1 VLPEPGAS
9 VGRGRVRAVQ
19 RRRGHAVSG
28 DRAERQPE
36 AQRRYRAAN
45 RDKISERER
54 RYRHGLWPDE
64 WQARWDAQDGRCY
77 LCGDPLPD
85 DPSEVRL
92 DHDHRCHPLWPAGT
106 PSR

>member
-1 VLPEPGAS
+1 
-9 VGRGRVRAVQ
+9 
-19 RRRGHAVSG
+19 VSG
-28 DRAERQPE
+28 DRAERQRE

-45 RDKISERER
+45 RDRISEYQRRYWAANRDRIIQWGR
-54 RYRHGLWPDE
+54 RYRHGLWPDQR
-64 WQARWDAQDGRCY
+64 QARWDAQDGRCY

-106 PSR
+106 RSK